1 VWHTQGS
8 GKSLTMVFAALKLKF
23 HRGISSPRLQNP
35 NLLIITDRI
44 DLHNQIAATFEAC
57 GLPNP
62 VPANAELDCVGLI
75 ERRFRQ
81 EGWTTRDLY
90 AAFLQASLL
99 SYQSSRDAE
108 DKYGYRYINSTPSD
122 YEHNCPWN
130 DWTPP
135 SKSIELFQAAAEASA
150 IKSDIVL
157 RRVRVHLCREAAPES
172 DTVIAFAS
180 IETNQE
186 GTACLRLRRG
196 AEILASLPVERLT
209 VAIVCRGLLML
220 STTGATEAWPSLWL
234 KPWPSMWLKF
244 ETHAKL
250 TKFCDMLEL
259 ESQ

>member
-1 VWHTQGS
+1 MTHGSTDDLKTPHTQRLLPSYPLSVESDWHRIEIDEETATLDDAGH
-8 GKSLTMVFAALKLKF
+8 GDIGTDVASLLATPGPADAESAA
-23 HRGISSPRLQNP
+23 
-35 NLLIITDRI
+35 
-44 DLHNQIAATFEAC
+44 
-57 GLPNP
+57 
-62 VPANAELDCVGLI
+62 LDCVGMI

-135 SKSIELFQAAAEASA
+135 SKSMDLFQAAAEATA
-150 IKSDIVL
+150 QKCDIVL

-186 GTACLRLRRG
+186 GTACLLLRRG
-196 AEILASLPVERLT
+196 AEILASLPVARLN
-209 VAIVCRGLLML
+209 VAIACRGLLMML
-220 STTGATEAWPSLWL
+220 STTGATEAGPSLWL
-234 KPWPSMWLKF
+234 KF
-244 ETHAKL
+244 ETDAKL
-250 TKFCDMLEL
+250 TKFCGMLEL
-259 ESQ
+259 ERQ

>member
-1 VWHTQGS
+1 MQIDEETAPLDDAGD
-8 GKSLTMVFAALKLKF
+8 GDI
-23 HRGISSPRLQNP
+23 G
-35 NLLIITDRI
+35 TDV
-44 DLHNQIAATFEAC
+44 AST
-57 GLPNP
+57 LPTP
-62 VPANAELDCVGLI
+62 VPADAESAALDCVGLI

-122 YEHNCPWN
+122 YAHNCPWN

-135 SKSIELFQAAAEASA
+135 SKSIEIFQAAAEATA
-150 IKSDIVL
+150 NKCDIVS

-180 IETNQE
+180 SETNQE
-186 GTACLRLRRG
+186 GTTCLLLRRG
-196 AEILASLPVERLT
+196 AEILASLPVARLR
-209 VAIVCRGLLML
+209 VAIVCLGLLML
-220 STTGATEAWPSLWL
+220 STTGTTETGPSLC
-234 KPWPSMWLKF
+234 LKF
-244 ETHAKL
+244 ETDAKV

-259 ESQ
+259 ERQ

>member
-1 VWHTQGS
+1 MWNGNAEMHEAET
-8 GKSLTMVFAALKLKF
+8 
-23 HRGISSPRLQNP
+23 
-35 NLLIITDRI
+35 
-44 DLHNQIAATFEAC
+44 ATFDDTGHGDMDTDVESP
-57 GLPNP
+57 LPT
-62 VPANAELDCVGLI
+62 VVSADTESTALDCVGLI

-150 IKSDIVL
+150 NKSDIVL

-172 DTVIAFAS
+172 QTVIAFAS

-186 GTACLRLRRG
+186 GTTCLRLRRG
-196 AEILASLPVERLT
+196 ADILASLPVATLS
-209 VAIVCRGLLML
+209 VAIVDRSLLVL

>member
-1 VWHTQGS
+1 MFYDADYGDVDTD
-8 GKSLTMVFAALKLKF
+8 VA
-23 HRGISSPRLQNP
+23 SPLP
-35 NLLIITDRI
+35 TPEPAD
-44 DLHNQIAATFEAC
+44 AESAT
-57 GLPNP
+57 
-62 VPANAELDCVGLI
+62 LDCVGLI

-99 SYQSSRDAE
+99 SYRSSRDAQ

-150 IKSDIVL
+150 NMSDIVS

-186 GTACLRLRRG
+186 DTSCLRLRRG
-196 AEILASLPVERLT
+196 ADILASLPVATLS
-209 VAIVCRGLLML
+209 VAVVGRGLLVL
-220 STTGATEAWPSLWL
+220 STTGALPSLWL
-234 KPWPSMWLKF
+234 KF
-244 ETHAKL
+244 ETNAL
-250 TKFCDMLEL
+250 LAKFCDMLEL
-259 ESQ
+259 EHQ

>member
-1 VWHTQGS
+1 LLPSYPLSVERDGHRIEIDEEETATFSSDDAGYGEIDTDVVS
-8 GKSLTMVFAALKLKF
+8 TLPTPVRADAEGAAL
-23 HRGISSPRLQNP
+23 
-35 NLLIITDRI
+35 
-44 DLHNQIAATFEAC
+44 
-57 GLPNP
+57 
-62 VPANAELDCVGLI
+62 DCAGLI
-75 ERRFRQ
+75 ERRFGQ

-180 IETNQE
+180 IETTQE
-186 GTACLRLRRG
+186 GAACLRLRRG
-196 AEILASLPVERLT
+196 AEILASLPVARLS

-234 KPWPSMWLKF
+234 KPWPSLWLKF
-244 ETHAKL
+244 ETDAKL

-259 ESQ
+259 ERQ

>member
-1 VWHTQGS
+1 MDEVKTAD
-8 GKSLTMVFAALKLKF
+8 TE
-23 HRGISSPRLQNP
+23 RLQP
-35 NLLIITDRI
+35 SYQVSFERAWHCVELDDGET
-44 DLHNQIAATFEAC
+44 ATFCDAGC
-57 GLPNP
+57 GGVGEDVASPLPTP
-62 VPANAELDCVGLI
+62 VPADAEGAALDCVGLI

-99 SYQSSRDAE
+99 SYQSSRDAQ

-150 IKSDIVL
+150 SMSGFVL
-157 RRVRVHLCREAAPES
+157 RRVRVRLCREAAPES

-186 GTACLRLRRG
+186 GAACLRLRRG
-196 AEILASLPVERLT
+196 ADILASLPVATLS
-209 VAIVCRGLLML
+209 VAIVGRGLLVL
-220 STTGATEAWPSLWL
+220 STIGATVALPSLWL
-234 KPWPSMWLKF
+234 KF
-244 ETHAKL
+244 ETNARL

-259 ESQ
+259 ERQ

>member
-1 VWHTQGS
+1 MTHGSTDDLKTPNAQRLLPSYPFSVESDWHRIEIYEEP
-8 GKSLTMVFAALKLKF
+8 AALDDADY
-23 HRGISSPRLQNP
+23 GDIGTDAASNP
-35 NLLIITDRI
+35 PT
-44 DLHNQIAATFEAC
+44 T
-57 GLPNP
+57 
-62 VPANAELDCVGLI
+62 VPADAESAALDCVGMI

-99 SYQSSRDAE
+99 SYKSSGDAA

-150 IKSDIVL
+150 NKSDIVL

-186 GTACLRLRRG
+186 GTTCLLLRRG
-196 AEILASLPVERLT
+196 AEILASLPVARLS
-209 VAIVCRGLLML
+209 VAIACRGLLIALTL
-220 STTGATEAWPSLWL
+220 STNGATEAGPSLWL
-234 KPWPSMWLKF
+234 KF
-244 ETHAKL
+244 ETDAKL
-250 TKFCDMLEL
+250 TKFCGMLEL
-259 ESQ
+259 ERQ

>member
-1 VWHTQGS
+1 MMHGS
-8 GKSLTMVFAALKLKF
+8 TDDLKTADTHRLLPSHQLSVERDWYCLESVEEETAMFDDAGGYSDVDNDVAGHLPTPEPADAESAALD
-23 HRGISSPRLQNP
+23 SV
-35 NLLIITDRI
+35 D
-44 DLHNQIAATFEAC
+44 
-57 GLPNP
+57 
-62 VPANAELDCVGLI
+62 LI

-99 SYQSSRDAE
+99 SYRSSRDAQ

-150 IKSDIVL
+150 NKSDIVL

-186 GTACLRLRRG
+186 GTTCMRLRRG
-196 AEILASLPVERLT
+196 ADILASLPVATLSVAT
-209 VAIVCRGLLML
+209 VDRGLLVL
-220 STTGATEAWPSLWL
+220 STTGATGAL
-234 KPWPSMWLKF
+234 PSMWLKF
-244 ETHAKL
+244 ETNARL

-259 ESQ
+259 EHQ

>member
-1 VWHTQGS
+1 LPVESDWHTIEIDEETATLDDAGH
-8 GKSLTMVFAALKLKF
+8 GDIGTDAA
-23 HRGISSPRLQNP
+23 SPLATP
-35 NLLIITDRI
+35 GPADAES
-44 DLHNQIAATFEAC
+44 AA
-57 GLPNP
+57 
-62 VPANAELDCVGLI
+62 LDCVGMI

-99 SYQSSRDAE
+99 SYRSSRDAE

-150 IKSDIVL
+150 NMSDIVS

-172 DTVIAFAS
+172 DTVVAFAS

-186 GTACLRLRRG
+186 GTTCMRLRRG
-196 AEILASLPVERLT
+196 ADILASLPVATLS
-209 VAIVCRGLLML
+209 VAIVGRGLLVL
-220 STTGATEAWPSLWL
+220 STIGATEALPSLWL
-234 KPWPSMWLKF
+234 KF
-244 ETHAKL
+244 ETNARL

-259 ESQ
+259 ERQ

>member
-1 VWHTQGS
+1 MTSRHHTQRL
-8 GKSLTMVFAALKLKF
+8 LTCSPLSVEKDR
-23 HRGISSPRLQNP
+23 HRMQIDEETAPLDDAGYGDIG
-35 NLLIITDRI
+35 TDV
-44 DLHNQIAATFEAC
+44 AST
-57 GLPNP
+57 LPTP
-62 VPANAELDCVGLI
+62 VPADAESAALDCVGLI

-99 SYQSSRDAE
+99 SYQSSWDAE

-122 YEHNCPWN
+122 YAHNCPWN

-150 IKSDIVL
+150 NKPDIVL

-186 GTACLRLRRG
+186 STTCLSLRRG
-196 AEILASLPVERLT
+196 AEILSSLPIARLS
-209 VAIVCRGLLML
+209 VAIVGRGLLVL
-220 STTGATEAWPSLWL
+220 STIGATEALLSL
-234 KPWPSMWLKF
+234 WLKF
-244 ETHAKL
+244 ETDAKL

-259 ESQ
+259 DRQ